1 MISSYCHCALRRSA
15 GCLPGRLVML
25 VLIALGSLGMAGP
38 VAAADGITVQHA
50 LGVTKL
56 AGPPTRVVSLYQ
68 GATDT
73 AVALGIEP
81 VGMVES
87 WTQKPMYRYLRP
99 YLSGVRMLGLETQ
112 PDLESIAWLDPD
124 LIVAARNRH
133 LAVYPLLAQIAP
145 TVVVGDVFDFKTL
158 LEVMARATGKV
169 QRGTCLLEHWQAR
182 ARDFQSRIRRKLGDA
197 WPTEVAILSF
207 RADHARIY
215 YGGFARTVLAELGF
229 RAPASHRQQGWGIK
243 LTSEESIPAMDAQTI
258 FIFMEDD
265 PAVQRTYR
273 RWTAHPL
280 WRNLEAVRTDEVYTV
295 NPVTWNMGAG
305 ILAANLMLDDLYRH
319 YRIPDTLPEVLDAC

>member
-1 MISSYCHCALRRSA
+1 MTHPICPS
-15 GCLPGRLVML
+15 GRLNPVIL
-25 VLIALGSLGMAGP
+25 LFFLCITSLGSMPAG
-38 VAAADGITVQHA
+38 AADSVTIDHA
-50 LGVTKL
+50 LGVATL
-56 AGPPTRVVSLYQ
+56 ETHPERVVSLYQ

-73 AVALGIEP
+73 AVALGITP

-87 WTQKPMYRYLRP
+87 WTEKPMYQYLRP

-112 PDLESIAWLDPD
+112 PDLEGIALLDPD

-133 LAVYPLLAQIAP
+133 LAIFPLLNQIAP
-145 TVVVGDVFDFKTL
+145 TVAVDNVYAFKTL
-158 LEVMARATGKV
+158 LSVMAKATGR
-169 QRGTCLLEHWQAR
+169 QERGLCLLEHWQSR
-182 ARDFQSRIRRKLGDA
+182 TRDFQSQIRKKLGDA
-197 WPTEVAILSF
+197 WPSEVAILSF

-215 YGGFARTVLAELGF
+215 YDGFARRVLKELGF
-229 RAPASHRQQGWGIK
+229 LAPEPHRQKGWGIK

-258 FIFMEDD
+258 FLFMEDD

-273 RWTAHPL
+273 RWSSHPL
-280 WRNLEAVRTDEVYTV
+280 WKNLKAVQAGEVYQV

-319 YRIPDTLPEVLDAC
+319 YQLKDPVPGILDAC